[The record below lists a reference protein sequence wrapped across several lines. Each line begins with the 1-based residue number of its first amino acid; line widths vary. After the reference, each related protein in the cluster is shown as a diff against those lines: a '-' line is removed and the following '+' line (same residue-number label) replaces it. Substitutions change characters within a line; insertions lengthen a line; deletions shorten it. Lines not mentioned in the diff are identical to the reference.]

1 MNKDDFRQTIRIG
14 RNITSFFNLPC
25 IFSCHKGSDMKPVF
39 LLNDWDDSG
48 NYIEARIG
56 DWLCEDHEGK
66 WSVLSNDD
74 YKKLEH
80 EGNKQPTL
88 RYTRGKAAVRARH
101 GT

>member
-1 MNKDDFRQTIRIG
+1 MNKFRQAIKIG
-14 RNITSFFNLPC
+14 RNITSIFNLPC
-25 IFSCHKGSDMKPVF
+25 IFSCHKGADMKPVF
-39 LLNDWDDSG
+39 LLNDWDDNG

-66 WSVLSNDD
+66 WSVLSNEE

-80 EGNKQPTL
+80 DRNIKPTL
-88 RYTRGKAAVRARH
+88 RHACREAAVRARH